1 MSFLDGCSEH
11 TDRSG
16 HRQSTI
22 AGGVPACSFVDEEKP
37 CVFRTGLASPSSG
50 SLDVLIERVAGG
62 LEVVLL

>member
-22 AGGVPACSFVDEEKP
+22 AGGIPACSFVDEEKP
-37 CVFRTGLASPSSG
+37 CVLPLGQQDGVPLAR
-50 SLDVLIERVAGG
+50 IEARQVPLSTEA
-62 LEVVLL
+62 

>member
-37 CVFRTGLASPSSG
+37 CVFPLGRQDDVSLAR
-50 SLDVLIERVAGG
+50 IEARQVPLSTTA
-62 LEVVLL
+62 